1 MGDDKFKQEI
11 LQRLSVIETNMSLV
25 VSERPN
31 VQEDLKALEK
41 EVGGLR
47 QVFVSTQT
55 KVNDLNKRLNT
66 MITTFVT
73 ISTFII
79 GIIMTMR

>member
-55 KVNDLNKRLNT
+55 KVNDLNKRLST
-66 MITTFVT
+66 VITTFVT
-73 ISTFII
+73 IATFII